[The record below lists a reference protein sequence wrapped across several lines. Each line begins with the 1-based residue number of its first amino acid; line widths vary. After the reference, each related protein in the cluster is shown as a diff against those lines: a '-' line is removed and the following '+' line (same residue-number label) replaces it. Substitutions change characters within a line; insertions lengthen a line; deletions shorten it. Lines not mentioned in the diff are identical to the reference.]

1 MVLVGLDPGY
11 ASFGWV
17 VVGVGTDGGLT
28 CLDAG
33 VIRTKPEVKPKYVD
47 DLRRIDLIATQLR
60 CIKATHQPTFIAA
73 ESMSWPRF
81 TRAVQAIAFAWGAIG
96 SVFDSRMVVQRRPQ
110 ELKVDLC
117 GKKTATKQEVET
129 KACKRIQGL
138 RQCLDDLP
146 KTQQNHA
153 ADAAAAVLSALE
165 SQVVQLAMSISK
177 REQSDHA
184 R

>member
-17 VVGVGTDGGLT
+17 VVGVGTGGGLA

-33 VIRTKPEVKPKYVD
+33 VIRTRPEVKPKYVD
-47 DLRRIDLIATQLR
+47 DLRRVGIIAERLR
-60 CIKATHQPTFIAA
+60 ELNEAHSPTFIAA

-81 TRAVQAIAFAWGAIG
+81 TRAVQSIAFAWGAIG
-96 SVFDSRMVVQRRPQ
+96 SVFNSRVVVQRRPQ

-117 GKKTATKQEVET
+117 GKKTATKQEVEDE
-129 KACKRIQGL
+129 ACKRIKGL
-138 RQCLDDLP
+138 REQLSHLP

-153 ADAAAAVLSALE
+153 ADAAAAVLSAME
-165 SQVVQLAMSISK
+165 SQVVQLAMSIS
-177 REQSDHA
+177 RTG